1 MATVPDP
8 PRGPEATRPVSLL
21 VRLLPAAADEG
32 RLAGHAE
39 VVDTS
44 EVVPISDLDDLI
56 TLVRRL
62 TRQRSG

>member
-1 MATVPDP
+1 MATVRDP
-8 PRGPEATRPVSLL
+8 QPGQEPARPVSLL

-44 EVVPISDLDDLI
+44 EVVPIADLDDLI

-62 TRQRSG
+62 THHRAG

>member
-1 MATVPDP
+1 MATVRDP
-8 PRGPEATRPVSLL
+8 HLATDATRPVSLL
-21 VRLLPAAADEG
+21 VRLLPAAAEEG

-44 EVVPISDLDDLI
+44 EIVPITSLDDLI

-62 TRQRSG
+62 THQHT

>member
-1 MATVPDP
+1 MATLGDPRHGPD
-8 PRGPEATRPVSLL
+8 ATRPVSLL
-21 VRLLPAAADEG
+21 VRFLPTAADEG

-44 EVVPISDLDDLI
+44 EIVPIAGLDDLI

-62 TRQRSG
+62 THDRPG